1 MMGDLLTAPK
11 LPPGY
16 GTVNPFVAVTGPGG
30 ARAFIRFVGDVFEGR
45 ETLAAHTVDADHLLM
60 HAEVRIGD
68 STIMLCDAKPQWSF
82 TPALLQVYVRDLEA
96 VTARAKAADAEVF
109 TEPTPFHGN
118 QRLARFRDPWHNI
131 WWLFEYG
138 ADSVAPSQAPEELP
152 RWKPDPSA
160 PPSYVHQTI
169 DTALSTLAP
178 P

>member
-1 MMGDLLTAPK
+1 MTDLLTASE

-16 GTVNPFVAVTGPGG
+16 GTINPFVAVTGRGG
-30 ARAFIRFVGDVFEGR
+30 ARAFIGFVGDVFEGR
-45 ETLAAHTVDADHLLM
+45 ETLAAHTVDTDDLLI

-68 STIMLCDAKPQWSF
+68 STIMLFDAKPQWSF

-96 VTARAKAADAEVF
+96 VTARAKAGEAEVF
-109 TEPTPFHGN
+109 TEPTAFHGN

-138 ADSVAPSQAPEELP
+138 PNSTAPSQAPQEPP
-152 RWKPDPSA
+152 RWKPDPAA

-169 DTALSTLAP
+169 DTALSTLTP